1 MVLTN
6 KTDPIMKGVN
16 HMTFIKMLATII
28 GMMFLLAIVVAIL
41 PSKLIVFI
49 IGGVLLGKL
58 IYGKKK
64 DS

>member
-1 MVLTN
+1 
-6 KTDPIMKGVN
+6 MK
-16 HMTFIKMLATII
+16 FIKMLATII
-28 GMMFLLAIVVAIL
+28 GMIFLWALFVAIF
-41 PSKLIVFI
+41 PGKFIVFI

>member
-1 MVLTN
+1 MKIF
-6 KTDPIMKGVN
+6 KT
-16 HMTFIKMLATII
+16 LSTII
-28 GMMFLLAIVVAIL
+28 GSLFLLSILVAIL

-49 IGGVLLGKL
+49 IGGVLLGKM